1 MSLDIKTEK
10 QPTHN
15 KYHKAQTFNTKK
27 RSKKNRTI
35 KHYKNNKRVKKQ
47 TSIINDT
54 IEKYGTIE
62 KLINS
67 INECNEL
74 AELAIIINVYND
86 KYYDEC
92 GDDIFNEISKK
103 ITHQEAVINNN
114 KSIFYNNRNILN
126 TM

>member
-1 MSLDIKTEK
+1 MK
-10 QPTHN
+10 
-15 KYHKAQTFNTKK
+15 
-27 RSKKNRTI
+27 
-35 KHYKNNKRVKKQ
+35 
-47 TSIINDT
+47 

-67 INECNEL
+67 IKECQDICEL
-74 AELAIIINVYND
+74 AVIINVYND

-114 KSIFYNNRNILN
+114 KSICMNNMNN
-126 TM
+126 KNYMKTN